1 MAGSASVISPNMV
14 MKATEIDLQVEVV
27 QGTMWAPLTRD
38 MDASYED
45 SYMEENG
52 RKATGILNR
61 KTKIKEG
68 QDSIEFGKRLALRR
82 EGQASGAQVSGSE
95 EKLRNYENRAFFSDI
110 RKGVPFD
117 MKGLNNWTTKA
128 FLDMEAA
135 QEEIT
140 DWHIRYFERAA
151 WQGLLYGI
159 NDDTQTAQSSKVSQ
173 SFHPNVYM
181 MESAGL
187 SQVTWSATSNT
198 YKTSINDARANLGI
212 GDVFTYD
219 RLVEAEIAMADANIK
234 PIRVSY
240 KVNGGKAEDECWLW
254 IYPRTS
260 RKRIKAALKDIF
272 IAADVRGDNNR
283 IFMGDVI
290 KVGKFLFVEAAYIP
304 RITGSGTTLTLQNAW
319 SYSSTLDDM
328 VDARTDTQGV
338 LHSLC
343 GADALCLAEPG
354 PLSFDFEERDYKYKK
369 GIAGYRM
376 YGFRRN
382 ETYDSYSTIT
392 KVKNQSSITLVE
404 NDG

>member
-1 MAGSASVISPNMV
+1 MAGAATTVTPNMV
-14 MKATEIDLQVEVV
+14 MKATEMELQAEVIPN
-27 QGTMWAPLTRD
+27 TFWAPLTRD
-38 MDASYED
+38 MDAQYED
-45 SYMEENG
+45 AYMEANG
-52 RKATGILNR
+52 RKSTGVLNR
-61 KTKIKEG
+61 KTKVKEG

-82 EGQASGAQVSGSE
+82 EGQANGDQVSGNE
-95 EKLRNYENRAFFSDI
+95 EKLRNYENRVFFSDI

-135 QEEIT
+135 QEEIA
-140 DWHIRYFERAA
+140 DWHVRYFSRAA
-151 WQGLLYGI
+151 WQGWVYGV
-159 NDDTQTAQSSKVSQ
+159 NDDTATAQSAKVSQ
-173 SFHPNVYM
+173 SFHPTVYM

-187 SQVTWSATSNT
+187 ARVTWSATANT
-198 YKTSINDARANLGI
+198 YKTNINNDRGGLGL
-212 GDVFTYD
+212 GDIFTYD
-219 RLVEAEIAMADANIK
+219 RLVEAEIAMADNNIK
-234 PIRVSY
+234 PVRMSY
-240 KVNGGKAEDECWLW
+240 KVNGTKAEDECWLW
-254 IYPRTS
+254 VYPRGA

-272 IAADVRGDNNR
+272 IAADVRGDANR
-283 IFMGDVI
+283 IFKGDII
-290 KVGKFLFVEAAYIP
+290 KCGKFLFCEADDIP
-304 RITGSGTTLTLQNAW
+304 RITGSGTTLTLQNKW

-338 LHSLC
+338 VHALL
-343 GADALCLAEPG
+343 GADALCMAEPG

-392 KVKNQSSITLVE
+392 AVKNQSSILLVE

>member
-1 MAGSASVISPNMV
+1 MAGSATTITPNMV
-14 MKATEIDLQVEVV
+14 MKATEMDLQTEVIP
-27 QGTMWAPLTRD
+27 GTLWAPLTRD
-38 MDASYED
+38 MDAQYED
-45 SYMEENG
+45 SYMEANG

-68 QDSIEFGKRLALRR
+68 QDSIEFGKRLTLRR
-82 EGQASGAQVSGSE
+82 EGQANGAQVSGNE

-117 MKGLNNWTTKA
+117 QKGLANWTSKA
-128 FLDMEAA
+128 FLDMQDA
-135 QEEIT
+135 QEEIA
-140 DWHIRYFERAA
+140 DWHVRYFERAA
-151 WQGLLYGI
+151 FQGLFYGI
-159 NDDTQTAQSSKVSQ
+159 NDDTQTAQSAKVSQ
-173 SFHPNVYM
+173 SFHPTVYM

-187 SQVTWSATSNT
+187 ARTNWSATANT
-198 YKTSINDARANLGI
+198 YKTSINADRGALGV

-240 KVNGGKAEDECWLW
+240 KVGGTSSEDECWLW
-254 IYPRTS
+254 IYPRNA
-260 RKRIKAALKDIF
+260 RKRIKSGLKDIF
-272 IAADVRGDNNR
+272 IAADVRGDANR
-283 IFMGDVI
+283 IFRGDVI
-290 KVGKFLFVEAAYIP
+290 KCGKFLFIESAYIP
-304 RITGSGTTLTLQNAW
+304 RITGSTTTLTLQNAW
-319 SYSSTLDDM
+319 SYSATADDM

-338 LHSLC
+338 VHALC

-392 KVKNQSSITLVE
+392 AVKNQSSILLVE